1 MPKPEQVLGLY
12 RPDLFF
18 VIVAVLPLVVVGICV
33 VTYLQR
39 HRVGGLPGIFEL
51 ARELP
56 ESRTF
61 SVGINVCAWMS
72 IPVYLLVDRILKL
85 KCRLEKRETLLNTV
99 LRYLMDI
106 AGGCSF
112 FSLLAVA
119 SVSVMDQKWVHNL
132 AAGVFV
138 VSLTLYFVLADVI
151 MSSVSLRVTFLD
163 WIWDVTGATLFVI
176 STSQPYFEYCGGA
189 VLFLKFLC
197 LLKRL
202 PGMRVMLK
210 TKAQ

>member
-12 RPDLFF
+12 RSDVFF
-18 VIVAVLPLVVVGICV
+18 VIVAVLPLVVVGICIAM
-33 VTYLQR
+33 YLQR
-39 HRVGGLPGIFEL
+39 HHRLPGNVFEL

-99 LRYLMDI
+99 LRYLMDMS
-106 AGGCSF
+106 GGCSF

-119 SVSVMDQKWVHNL
+119 SVSVMDQKWIHDL

-138 VSLTLYFVLADVI
+138 VSLTLYFVLADII
-151 MSSVSLRVTFLD
+151 MNSVSLRVTVLD
-163 WIWDVTGATLFVI
+163 WIWDIAGAILFVV
-176 STSQPYFEYCGGA
+176 SLKQSYFQYAGGA
-189 VLFLKFLC
+189 GLFLKFLG
-197 LLKRL
+197 LLKTL

-210 TKAQ
+210 TKPE